1 MMFLHDSQQ
10 TQFFKFYKQLKHE
23 APNRNKLKEQR
34 EEYYRKGQEY
44 GFCND
49 EIQEIINEYLN
60 EN

>member
-10 TQFFKFYKQLKHE
+10 TQFFKFYKQLKQE